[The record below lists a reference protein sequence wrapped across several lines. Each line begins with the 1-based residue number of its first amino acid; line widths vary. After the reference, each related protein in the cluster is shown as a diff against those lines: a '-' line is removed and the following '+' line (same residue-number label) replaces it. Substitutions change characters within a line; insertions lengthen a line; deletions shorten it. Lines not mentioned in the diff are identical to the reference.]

1 VRIARWVPLALLALT
16 GCTRGPK
23 GLSRSE
29 YPAIEK
35 GFAAFQRAFEYRDA
49 GTLIFDP
56 RMLDAERAL
65 DEAKSASSN
74 PHDTTATII
83 LESSIGML
91 NTYRRELQLLRDIG
105 DRTPTKESRASYDRV
120 SKLTTD
126 VTFSIKKGMAELWS
140 YL

>member
-1 VRIARWVPLALLALT
+1 
-16 GCTRGPK
+16 
-23 GLSRSE
+23 
-29 YPAIEK
+29 
-35 GFAAFQRAFEYRDA
+35 
-49 GTLIFDP
+49 
-56 RMLDAERAL
+56 MLDAERAL